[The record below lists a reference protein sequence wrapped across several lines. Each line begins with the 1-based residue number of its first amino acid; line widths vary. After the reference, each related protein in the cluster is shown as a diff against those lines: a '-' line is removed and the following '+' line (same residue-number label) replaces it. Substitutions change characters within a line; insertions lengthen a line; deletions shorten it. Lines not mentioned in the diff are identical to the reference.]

1 MILYFTRGGYN
12 MYKILNEKERKV
24 FIKKYFKEWGNDI
37 KQVTLIDNG
46 RVKEYLIN
54 EHYLHIIKK

>member
-1 MILYFTRGGYN
+1 

-46 RVKEYLIN
+46 KVKEYLIN

>member
-1 MILYFTRGGYN
+1 
-12 MYKILNEKERKV
+12 MYKILNERERKT
-24 FIKKYFKEWGNDI
+24 FIKRYFKEWGNDI

-54 EHYLHIIKK
+54 EHYLYIIKK